1 MVLNANAYLKQKLAS
16 EPSELYENF
25 SSIIMT
31 QNSTKNLNPW
41 TEKHEK
47 FCYENKLCPCAR
59 ALWQWLLKHKDD
71 EPDLKEFNS
80 WVSKY
85 RGKPYC
91 RPHLK
96 LAFNQL
102 VECRVIVL
110 VKQFTW
116 HLVRI
121 VTRSLA
127 DLFPKK
133 NSRNQRKSY
142 AEQPSNPEIL
152 KEGDYNSNNSSY
164 TDSEKQEILLE
175 CATNGIFFN
184 PKQDTDL
191 FNYPRGDI
199 THALDYYSCLLP
211 RSKKRIL
218 NPPGWLLNCLKFE
231 YWEQIGMSEFL
242 LMLKEIAPVKG

>member
-1 MVLNANAYLKQKLAS
+1 
-16 EPSELYENF
+16 
-25 SSIIMT
+25 MT
-31 QNSTKNLNPW
+31 QKHARTINPW
-41 TEKHEK
+41 THKHDE
-47 FCYENKLCPCAR
+47 FCLENQITPSAKLM
-59 ALWQWLLKHKDD
+59 WQWLLREGKIGTEL
-71 EPDLKEFNS
+71 EPDLKEFNK
-80 WVSKY
+80 WVCKY

-91 RPHLK
+91 RPQVK
-96 LAFNQL
+96 AAFNQL
-102 VECRVIVL
+102 VECRVIQL
-110 VKQFTW
+110 VKTFTW

-121 VTRSLA
+121 VTRTIA

-133 NSRNQRKSY
+133 NCRHQHKSY
-142 AEQPSNPEIL
+142 AEQPSNPEII
-152 KEGDYNSNNSSY
+152 KEEEYNSNNSSY

-191 FNYPRGDI
+191 FNYPRGEI